1 MGLEAF
7 RAFFAPKPQTP
18 SGVPVVDPIAVA
30 ACALLL
36 EIAHAD
42 STFGAEERERIARHA
57 REDLGVAAEDV
68 REVLRLAEEA
78 RRESVDLYQF
88 TKLVTEGFSR
98 EQRLR
103 LIEAIWGVVYSDGVL
118 SAVEGQ
124 LARRIAELL
133 GFQHPEVQAARERVA
148 AMKGESA

>member
-1 MGLEAF
+1 MFLESL
-7 RAFFAPKPQTP
+7 RSFF
-18 SGVPVVDPIAVA
+18 SGRKSPETAGPAGEPIAIA

-36 EIAHAD
+36 EIALAD
-42 STFGAEERERIARHA
+42 EDLNPVARDRIARHA
-57 REDLGVAAEDV
+57 REDLGVAPEDV
-68 REVLRLAEEA
+68 REVLNLAEEA

-88 TKLVTEGFSR
+88 TRLVTEGFSR
-98 EQRLR
+98 DQRLR

-118 SAVEGQ
+118 TAVEGQ

-148 AMKGESA
+148 ARKAGS

>member
-1 MGLEAF
+1 VVLEAF
-7 RAFFAPKPQTP
+7 RSFFSSRAAPERASP
-18 SGVPVVDPIAVA
+18 GADPVAIA

-42 STFGAEERERIARHA
+42 SSFGAEERERIARHA
-57 REDLGVAAEDV
+57 REDLRVAEDDV
-68 REVLRLAEEA
+68 REILRLAEEA

-88 TKLVTEGFSR
+88 TRLITESFSR
-98 EQRLR
+98 EERLR
-103 LIEAIWGVVYSDGVL
+103 LMEAIWGVVYSDGVL
-118 SAVEGQ
+118 SAIEGQ

-148 AMKGESA
+148 ARRG

>member
-1 MGLEAF
+1 MGLDSI
-7 RAFFAPKPQTP
+7 RSFFSSRRSVTPQDSDT
-18 SGVPVVDPIAVA
+18 DPIAVA

-42 STFGAEERERIARHA
+42 EDLTTEERERIARHA
-57 REDLGVAAEDV
+57 REDLGVAEDDV

-118 SAVEGQ
+118 TAVEGQ

-148 AMKGESA
+148 ARRAP

>member
-1 MGLEAF
+1 MVLDAL
-7 RAFFAPKPQTP
+7 RSFFSKPP
-18 SGVPVVDPIAVA
+18 VGPEGVGPDPVAIA

-42 STFGAEERERIARHA
+42 STFTAEERERIGRHA
-57 REDLGVAAEDV
+57 LEDLGIAEADV
-68 REVLRLAEEA
+68 RGVLRLAEEA
-78 RRESVDLYQF
+78 RKESVDLYQF
-88 TKLVTEGFSR
+88 TRLVTESFSR
-98 EQRLR
+98 EQRLL

-118 SAVEGQ
+118 TAVEGQ

-148 AMKGESA
+148 ARKM

>member
-1 MGLEAF
+1 MGLPSIRQFFLSRLSPAQEAS
-7 RAFFAPKPQTP
+7 RPD
-18 SGVPVVDPIAVA
+18 PVSIA

-42 STFGAEERERIARHA
+42 DVFGEDERVRILRAV

-68 REVLRLAEEA
+68 EEVVRLAEAE

-88 TKLVTEGFSR
+88 TRLVAESFSR

-103 LIEAIWGVVYSDGVL
+103 LIEVIWGIVYSDGKL
-118 SAVEGQ
+118 TAVENQ

-133 GFQHPEVQAARERVA
+133 GFQHPEVQAVREKVKNGRV
-148 AMKGESA
+148 EP

>member
-1 MGLEAF
+1 MVLESL
-7 RAFFAPKPQTP
+7 RSFF
-18 SGVPVVDPIAVA
+18 SGGKSSTSAGPASDPIAVA

-36 EIAHAD
+36 EMAYAD
-42 STFGAEERERIARHA
+42 AEFTDEERERIARHA
-57 REDLGVAAEDV
+57 REDLGVAPDDV
-68 REVLRLAEEA
+68 REVLRLAGEA

-98 EQRLR
+98 DQRLR

-118 SAVEGQ
+118 TAVEGQ

-148 AMKGESA
+148 AKKG

>member
-1 MGLEAF
+1 VALDAL
-7 RAFFAPKPQTP
+7 RSFFSSRKSSPTTDPAR
-18 SGVPVVDPIAVA
+18 DPIAVA

-42 STFGAEERERIARHA
+42 EDFTSEERERIARHA
-57 REDLGVAAEDV
+57 REDLGVPADDV

-78 RRESVDLYQF
+78 RRASVDLYQF
-88 TKLVTEGFSR
+88 TKLVAENFTR

-103 LIEAIWGVVYSDGVL
+103 LIEVIWGIVYADGVL
-118 SAVEGQ
+118 TAVENQ

-133 GFQHPEVQAARERVA
+133 GFQHPEVQAVRERV
-148 AMKGESA
+148 KGSRTEE

>member
-1 MGLEAF
+1 MGELAELLEAGTGEDGGNVGGGYVDLLSCHQ
-7 RAFFAPKPQTP
+7 RGHAP
-18 SGVPVVDPIAVA
+18 
-30 ACALLL
+30 
-36 EIAHAD
+36 
-42 STFGAEERERIARHA
+42 
-57 REDLGVAAEDV
+57 EDV

-98 EQRLR
+98 DQRLR

-118 SAVEGQ
+118 TAVEGQ

-148 AMKGESA
+148 ARKG

>member
-1 MGLEAF
+1 MLRDAIRSLF
-7 RAFFAPKPQTP
+7 SRAASEESTP
-18 SGVPVVDPIAVA
+18 GPDPIAVA

-36 EIAHAD
+36 EIGYAD
-42 STFGAEERERIARHA
+42 SAFGAEERERIARHA
-57 REDLGVAAEDV
+57 REDLGVADEDV
-68 REVLRLAEEA
+68 REVLRLADEA
-78 RRESVDLYQF
+78 RKESVDLYQF

-98 EQRLR
+98 DQRLR

-118 SAVEGQ
+118 TAVEGQ

-148 AMKGESA
+148 SRKG

>member
-1 MGLEAF
+1 VVLEAL
-7 RAFFAPKPQTP
+7 RSFFSRP
-18 SGVPVVDPIAVA
+18 SAEKDPGSPDPVAIA

-36 EIAHAD
+36 EIAEAD
-42 STFGAEERERIARHA
+42 ATFTAEERERIARHA
-57 REDLGVAAEDV
+57 REDLGVADGDV

-78 RRESVDLYQF
+78 RKESVDLYQF
-88 TKLVTEGFSR
+88 TRLVTESFSR
-98 EQRLR
+98 EQRLL

-118 SAVEGQ
+118 TAVEGQ

-148 AMKGESA
+148 ARKAE

>member
-1 MGLEAF
+1 MVLESLRSLFSGGKSA
-7 RAFFAPKPQTP
+7 TP
-18 SGVPVVDPIAVA
+18 AGPAADPIAIA

-42 STFGAEERERIARHA
+42 ENFTSEERERIARHA
-57 REDLGVAAEDV
+57 REDLGVPADDV
-68 REVLRLAEEA
+68 REVMRLAEEA

-98 EQRLR
+98 DQRLR

-118 SAVEGQ
+118 TAVEGQ

-148 AMKGESA
+148 ARKT

>member
-1 MGLEAF
+1 VVIEAL
-7 RAFFAPKPQTP
+7 RSFFSKPAAEKGAAGP
-18 SGVPVVDPIAVA
+18 DPVAIA

-42 STFGAEERERIARHA
+42 STFTSEERERIARHA
-57 REDLGVAAEDV
+57 REDLGVADGDV
-68 REVLRLAEEA
+68 REVLRLAEDA
-78 RRESVDLYQF
+78 RKASVDLYQF
-88 TKLVTEGFSR
+88 TRLVTESFSR
-98 EQRLR
+98 EQRLL

-118 SAVEGQ
+118 TAVEGQ

-148 AMKGESA
+148 ARKT

>member
-1 MGLEAF
+1 MGLDAI
-7 RAFFAPKPQTP
+7 RSFFSSKRSPAPQDPET
-18 SGVPVVDPIAVA
+18 DPIAVA

-42 STFGAEERERIARHA
+42 EGLTTEERERIARHA
-57 REDLGVAAEDV
+57 REDLGVAEGDV
-68 REVLRLAEEA
+68 REVLRLAEDA

-118 SAVEGQ
+118 TAVEGQ

-148 AMKGESA
+148 AKRG

>member
-1 MGLEAF
+1 MVLEAL
-7 RAFFAPKPQTP
+7 RSFFSRPAAEKE
-18 SGVPVVDPIAVA
+18 SGSPDPVAIA

-36 EIAHAD
+36 EIAQAD
-42 STFGAEERERIARHA
+42 STFTAEERERIARHA
-57 REDLGVAAEDV
+57 REDLGVPEGDV

-78 RRESVDLYQF
+78 RKESVDLYQF
-88 TKLVTEGFSR
+88 TRLVTESFSR
-98 EQRLR
+98 EQRLL

-118 SAVEGQ
+118 TAVEGQ

-148 AMKGESA
+148 ARKA

>member
-1 MGLEAF
+1 MVLDAL
-7 RAFFAPKPQTP
+7 RSFFSAGKSSPAAGPAR
-18 SGVPVVDPIAVA
+18 DPIAIA

-42 STFGAEERERIARHA
+42 EDFTSEERERIARHA
-57 REDLGVAAEDV
+57 REDLGVPADDV

-118 SAVEGQ
+118 TAVEGQ

-148 AMKGESA
+148 ARKS

>member
-1 MGLEAF
+1 MVIEAL
-7 RAFFAPKPQTP
+7 RSFFSKPASEKGAPGPD
-18 SGVPVVDPIAVA
+18 PVAIA

-42 STFGAEERERIARHA
+42 SAFTSEERERIARHA
-57 REDLGVAAEDV
+57 REDLGVAPEDV

-78 RRESVDLYQF
+78 RKASVDLYQF
-88 TKLVTEGFSR
+88 TKLVTESFSR

-118 SAVEGQ
+118 TAVEGQ

-148 AMKGESA
+148 ARKT

>member
-1 MGLEAF
+1 MVLEAL
-7 RAFFAPKPQTP
+7 RSFFSPKAAAPEAGAPD
-18 SGVPVVDPIAVA
+18 PVAIA

-42 STFGAEERERIARHA
+42 EDFTADEKERISRHA
-57 REDLGVAAEDV
+57 REDLGVAPEDV

-78 RRESVDLYQF
+78 RRQSVDLYQF
-88 TKLVTEGFSR
+88 TKLVTESFSR

-118 SAVEGQ
+118 TAVEGQ
-124 LARRIAELL
+124 LARRIARQL
-133 GFQHPEVQAARERVA
+133 H
-148 AMKGESA
+148 

>member
-1 MGLEAF
+1 MPLSSL
-7 RAFFAPKPQTP
+7 RQFFHSRLPREQKPDGP
-18 SGVPVVDPIAVA
+18 DRVAIA

-42 STFGAEERERIARHA
+42 DDFADEERERIRRAA
-57 REDLGVAAEDV
+57 REDLGVAREDV
-68 REVLRLAEEA
+68 DELVRLAEEE

-88 TKLVTEGFSR
+88 TKLVAESFTR

-103 LIEAIWGVVYSDGVL
+103 LIEVIWGIVYADGVL
-118 SAVEGQ
+118 TAVENQ

-133 GFQHPEVQAARERVA
+133 GFQHPEVQAVREKVKGAR
-148 AMKGESA
+148 GDG

>member
-1 MGLEAF
+1 VVLEAL
-7 RAFFAPKPQTP
+7 RSFFSRP
-18 SGVPVVDPIAVA
+18 SAEKDPGSPDPVAIA

-36 EIAHAD
+36 EIAQAD
-42 STFGAEERERIARHA
+42 ATFTAEERERIARHA
-57 REDLGVAAEDV
+57 REDLGVADGDV

-78 RRESVDLYQF
+78 RKESVDLYQF
-88 TKLVTEGFSR
+88 TRLVTESFSR
-98 EQRLR
+98 EQRLL

-118 SAVEGQ
+118 TAVEGQ

-148 AMKGESA
+148 ARKAE